1 MRWPRFF
8 RRRYWDEERSREL
21 EAYLEIE
28 TGENIARGMSPE
40 DARYAARKKLGNPT
54 RVREE
59 IYRMNTLGFVETLW
73 QDLRYGAR
81 LLRINLVFSLIAIAS
96 LTLGIGAN
104 TAIFQL
110 LDAVRLRPLPVKN
123 PKELAEI
130 GFWHRDWYA
139 GHLEGRYPV
148 LTNPL
153 WEQIRDH
160 QQALSGAFA
169 WGSDALNLSLGG
181 QARYAQALWVSGDF
195 FNVLGVPPLLGRVF
209 NSADDRRGCG
219 FPGAV
224 ISYSFWKSEL
234 GGDASVAGRKLM
246 LEGHP
251 FEVIGVTPATFF
263 GVEVGRSFDVAVPLC
278 SEPMVKG
285 EASNLNLRN
294 SWWLAAMGRLKP
306 GWLLE
311 QASVHLSAISPGI
324 LEESIAKEWVG
335 EEAKHYRAFK
345 LKATPASS
353 GFSTV
358 RADYESPLWLLLGI
372 AGLVLLIA
380 CANLANLMLARA
392 SAREREMAVR
402 LALGASRSRLA
413 RQLLAESLLLAA
425 IGAVLGAWMAQNLSR
440 FLVSFLS
447 TQGNPAFVDLT
458 PDWRMFAFTTGMA
471 ILTCFLFGLTPALQ
485 ATRNEPVAAMKAG
498 GRGMTPDR
506 ERFGLRRMLVIS
518 QVALSLVLLVSALLF
533 VRSFRNLLKVD
544 AGFRQDG
551 ILIAS
556 VDLMRLKLPKERRQS
571 AKQEL
576 IQRVRAIRG
585 VDSAADTTM
594 GPWGDYSNEPV
605 YANGSDHDG
614 SGNTQVNWVSPGY
627 FKTLEIPLLAGRDFN
642 DRDTAASPKVVV
654 VNQEFA
660 RRFLEG
666 GNPAG
671 RTIRIGAGPGVK
683 PPLFQIAGL
692 VKNTKYQQLWEDFP
706 PIAFFPA
713 MQYQNPD
720 QTDQVY
726 IRSSVPLTGLIPAV
740 KRSIGDISPE
750 IILDFRVF
758 QTELRDSLLPEQL
771 MATLAGFFGLLA
783 AVLATIGLYG
793 VMSYMVA
800 RRRNEIGI
808 RMALGA
814 DWRDVLAMILR
825 EAVLLLT
832 IGLAAGTALAL
843 ASGRTASSMLFD
855 LKPYDPLTMAA
866 AVILLAA
873 VAISASY
880 LPAQRAAKLDP
891 MVALREE

>member
-54 RVREE
+54 RVRED
-59 IYRMNTLGFVETLW
+59 IYRMNTILFLETLW
-73 QDLRYGAR
+73 QDFRYGAR
-81 LLRINLVFSLIAIAS
+81 LLRTNPAFSLIAIAS
-96 LTLGIGAN
+96 LALGIGAN

-123 PKELAEI
+123 ANELAEI
-130 GFWHRDWYA
+130 GFWHRHWYA
-139 GHLEGRYPV
+139 GHLEGRYPI

-153 WEQIRDH
+153 WEQIREH
-160 QQALSGAFA
+160 QQAFSGVIA
-169 WGSDALNLSLGG
+169 WGSDALNLSHGG

-195 FNVLGVPPLLGRVF
+195 FNVLGVPPILGRVF
-209 NSADDRRGCG
+209 TSADDRRGCG
-219 FPGAV
+219 SPGAV
-224 ISYSFWKSEL
+224 ISYPFWQREF
-234 GGDASVAGRKLM
+234 GGDASVAGKKLL

-251 FEVIGVTPATFF
+251 FEVIGVTPPAFF
-263 GVEVGRSFDVAVPLC
+263 GVEVGRSFDVAVPIC
-278 SEPMVKG
+278 SEPAVKG
-285 EASNLNLRN
+285 EASNLDRRS

-306 GWLLE
+306 GWPLE
-311 QASVHLSAISPGI
+311 QASVHLSAISPGL
-324 LEESIAKEWVG
+324 LEESTAKEWSA
-335 EEAKHYRAFK
+335 EDAKHYRAFK

-358 RADYESPLWLLLGI
+358 REDYESSLWLLLAI
-372 AGLVLLIA
+372 AGLVLVIA

-402 LALGASRSRLA
+402 LALGASRGRLV

-471 ILTCFLFGLTPALQ
+471 ILTCFLFGLTPALR
-485 ATRNEPVAAMKAG
+485 ATRNEPVAAMKTG
-498 GRGMTPDR
+498 GRGMTASR
-506 ERFGLRRMLVIS
+506 ERFGVRRTLVIS

-533 VRSFRNLLKVD
+533 VRSFRNLLNVD
-544 AGFRQDG
+544 AGFRKDG

-556 VDLMRLKLPKERRQS
+556 VDLARLKLPKDRRQS
-571 AKQEL
+571 VKHDL
-576 IQRVRAIRG
+576 IQRVREIRG
-585 VDSAADTTM
+585 VDSAADTSM
-594 GPWGDYSNEPV
+594 GPWGDWSNEPV
-605 YANGSDHDG
+605 LANR
-614 SGNTQVNWVSPGY
+614 SGRDIKGQTQVNWVSPGY
-627 FKTLEIPLLAGRDFN
+627 FKTLDIPLLSGRDF
-642 DRDTAASPKVVV
+642 DDHDMGTAPKVVV

-660 RRFLEG
+660 RRYLDG
-666 GNPAG
+666 DNPVG
-671 RTIRIGAGPGVK
+671 RTIRIGAGLGVK

-692 VKNTKYQQLWEDFP
+692 VKNTKYQQLSEDFP
-706 PIAFFPA
+706 PIAFFSA
-713 MQYQNPD
+713 MQHQNPD

-726 IRSSVPLTGLIPAV
+726 IRSNAPLTSLIPAV

-750 IILDFRVF
+750 IALDFRVF
-758 QTELRDSLLPEQL
+758 QTELRDSLLPQQL

-783 AVLATIGLYG
+783 AVLATLGLYG

-814 DWRDVLAMILR
+814 DRREVLVMILR
-825 EAVLLLT
+825 EAAWLLAV
-832 IGLAAGTALAL
+832 GLAAGTALAL
-843 ASGRTASSMLFD
+843 AAGRAASSMLFE
-855 LKPYDPLTMAA
+855 LKPYDPLTMTA
-866 AVILLAA
+866 AVMLLAA
-873 VAISASY
+873 VAIGASY